1 MQDNVEQNSDTHQ
14 LIVTSTEEAPEFVVT
29 EEAVTELRNSNEQR
43 LVRIQQAS
51 GQQMDPT
58 AIILMTLI
66 DQCFSEGEERN
77 NFLWLL
83 ESRIGEALD
92 QFENQQRLYIPN
104 DQPSLF

>member
-1 MQDNVEQNSDTHQ
+1 MQENVEQNSDTQ
-14 LIVTSTEEAPEFVVT
+14 AIIDMSTDEAPVFMVT
-29 EEAVTELRNSNEQR
+29 EDDVNELRNSNEQR

-83 ESRIGEALD
+83 ESRIAEALD
-92 QFENQQRLYIPN
+92 QFENQQRLYVPN
-104 DQPSLF
+104 QPSLFD